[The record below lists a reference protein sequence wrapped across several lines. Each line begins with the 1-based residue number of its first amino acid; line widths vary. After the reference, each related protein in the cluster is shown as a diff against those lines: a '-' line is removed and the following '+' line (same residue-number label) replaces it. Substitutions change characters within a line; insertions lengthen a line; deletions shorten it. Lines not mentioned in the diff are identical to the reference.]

1 MWNLICFRLA
11 LWPTLRQKFMN
22 FLTLFSL
29 VEASSRY
36 CRDSHNFLTFLT
48 TRLQISW
55 FLGNIILKRNV
66 SWLNQNGNVY
76 CCSIVPD
83 NSPHVNAENCKLY
96 NAVSKRVHD
105 GFQGHST
112 YTFGKYL
119 LEDDLR
125 SSIFGT
131 FVVKFLACLPLVGFS
146 NI

>member
-1 MWNLICFRLA
+1 M
-11 LWPTLRQKFMN
+11 
-22 FLTLFSL
+22 FL
-29 VEASSRY
+29 
-36 CRDSHNFLTFLT
+36 CC
-48 TRLQISW
+48 I
-55 FLGNIILKRNV
+55 K
-66 SWLNQNGNVY
+66 NVY
-76 CCSIVPD
+76 CCSIVID